1 MNKKIVFIVVL
12 AECILAVLL
21 ISFFGQAIVN
31 ANNNILCREIYFT
44 YEDGEK
50 IEDGKRL
57 SIEIDDANS
66 SYKLYYKMLPA
77 KTTNREV
84 RFVSSDERVF
94 VDETGVVT
102 FFVRI
107 SSVTITVYTQDGSNL
122 SDSIV
127 LTLI

>member
-12 AECILAVLL
+12 TECILAVLL

-31 ANNNILCREIYFT
+31 ANDKILCREIYFT

-57 SIEIDDANS
+57 SIEIDDENS

-84 RFVSSDERVF
+84 RFVSSDDRVF

-127 LTLI
+127 LTLV

>member
-12 AECILAVLL
+12 TECILAVLL

-57 SIEIDDANS
+57 SIEIDDENS

-84 RFVSSDERVF
+84 RFVSSDERVI

-102 FFVRI
+102 FFVRV